1 LEKIFSGIFWS
12 KLHGFL
18 RLSLVCL
25 TESRSFGYG
34 LEDLISLH
42 KVVVNES
49 FLGPLKLMTSQV
61 VQGTWLK
68 KGGSGVNVLMSF
80 LMSRHVNFEC
90 DHSDESCRMVLCC
103 GAVFC
108 VVQGGSKF

>member
-1 LEKIFSGIFWS
+1 
-12 KLHGFL
+12 
-18 RLSLVCL
+18 L

-49 FLGPLKLMTSQV
+49 CLGPLKLMTSQV

-80 LMSRHVNFEC
+80 LMSRHVNFVSVTIQMKAAEWFFAVVLF
-90 DHSDESCRMVLCC
+90 SVLYKVVLSFEYMVKIL
-103 GAVFC
+103 
-108 VVQGGSKF
+108 